1 MNQGHSGSISL
12 EDAAKWMSNWSDKI
26 LPMRFT
32 LMGGEP
38 ALHPDL
44 TEFVYLAREMWPNSY
59 TEVIS
64 NGFHLH
70 KHPHLWKALKRTN
83 TILGV
88 SVHSDGDPEY
98 REKFESV
105 YALMKDWIAKG
116 APVEIRPSIIHWI
129 RQYKGFGD
137 KMEPFEDNDPKSSW
151 KCCVSKLCVQL
162 HEGKLW
168 KCPALAYLPMQAK
181 KYNLSEKWNPYLKY
195 VPLDHTCTKAEL
207 KQFFIKKEESFCSMC
222 PASEEYFTPQNP
234 LLPVSYW
241 KKLYDT

>member
-12 EDAAKWMSNWSDKI
+12 EDAAKWMSNWNDKI

-38 ALHPDL
+38 ALHPEL

-88 SVHSDGDPEY
+88 SVHSDGDPQY

-129 RQYKGFGD
+129 RQYRGFGD

-168 KCPALAYLPMQAK
+168 KCPALAYLPMQAQ
-181 KYNLSEKWNPYLKY
+181 KYNLSSKWDPYLKY
-195 VPLDHTCTKAEL
+195 VPLDHTCSRDEL
-207 KQFFIKKEESFCSMC
+207 KQFFTKREESFCSMC
-222 PASEEYFTPQNP
+222 PAKEEYFTPENP